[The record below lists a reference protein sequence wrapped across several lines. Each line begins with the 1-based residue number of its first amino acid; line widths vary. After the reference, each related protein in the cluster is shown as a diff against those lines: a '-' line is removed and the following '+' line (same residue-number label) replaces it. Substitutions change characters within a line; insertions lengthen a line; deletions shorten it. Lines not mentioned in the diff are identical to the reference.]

1 MLNSF
6 PLIDQFFKK
15 KKFSDS
21 ELKDLIT
28 KLENKYDSHKT
39 LKEAKSIIELHLL
52 SFKLQ
57 KIKTQNT
64 SNKSKSSKSKKTKQS
79 YHIDKVDL
87 FLKHTLNRP
96 LIKVCYYLSIDKSIL
111 LNRLNLDNINDLKLV
126 RFKKSHYHNI
136 KDLVVKAVDIQES
149 ELKKGYRKVPVRSRK
164 FNKKTNNSNDVFSKI
179 KSQGGVGKIIYIKS

>member
-136 KDLVVKAVDIQES
+136 KDL
-149 ELKKGYRKVPVRSRK
+149 
-164 FNKKTNNSNDVFSKI
+164 
-179 KSQGGVGKIIYIKS
+179 